1 MYVCI
6 WFFFFCKTI
15 QETKAKVNEN
25 IYLKGLGDWD
35 RKWDFYEYNFLQLGC
50 VAIIFIL
57 LFLWVVSES
66 LQLHGLTPAR
76 LLCPWDSPGKNAGVG
91 CHFLLQGIFPTQGW
105 NPRLLLGRWI
115 FFTTESPGKP
125 HHIYN
130 CLLFTPLLSLSLFFA
145 GSGGGGG
152 SLLFL
157 LPLPPWIKHF
167 MWFNLLSSISMSIS
181 MSIIVPLRN
190 VSVISIYIYS

>member
-6 WFFFFCKTI
+6 WFFFFFCKTI

-35 RKWDFYEYNFLQLGC
+35 RKWDFSEYNFLQLGC

-66 LQLHGLTPAR
+66 LQLHGLTPVR

-91 CHFLLQGIFPTQGW
+91 CHFLLQGFFPIQGS

-115 FFTTESPGKP
+115 FFYHPFSR
-125 HHIYN
+125 
-130 CLLFTPLLSLSLFFA
+130 TPSLSVSFFCRVRWW
-145 GSGGGGG
+145 GWV
-152 SLLFL
+152 F
-157 LPLPPWIKHF
+157 
-167 MWFNLLSSISMSIS
+167 
-181 MSIIVPLRN
+181 
-190 VSVISIYIYS
+190 VISPAFATLN